1 MNDSSIITQ
10 LDPKNQ
16 SPLPRT
22 REWYQ
27 QIGRR
32 GGQAR
37 AAMPN
42 FRQHQSNAGKRSAQ
56 VNDMAAL
63 GSLGAKAFIRKYGYI
78 KFFHLWR
85 NWKLTNPSRHER
97 QVAAILD
104 ELGYTYQREAML
116 LGDDIPLAVDFY
128 LPDANDAVIEVLG
141 RVHYDPRFNHPNYP
155 QTRRDN
161 DLARL
166 RRLERA
172 GFRVL
177 EIDYRLLQNLAAA
190 KIKIIGFLIN

>member
-10 LDPKNQ
+10 LDPTNQ

-42 FRQHQSNAGKRSAQ
+42 FRQHQSHAGKRSAQ

-78 KFFHLWR
+78 KFFHFWR
-85 NWKLTNPSRHER
+85 NWKLQNPSRHEQ
-97 QVAAILD
+97 QVALILD
-104 ELGYTYQREAML
+104 HQREAMV
-116 LGDDIPLAVDFY
+116 LGANIPVAVDFY
-128 LPDANDAVIEVLG
+128 LPDVNDSIIEVNG
-141 RVHYDPRFNHPNYP
+141 RVHYDPFFDHPNYP

-177 EIDYRLLQNLAAA
+177 EIDYRMLQNLAAA
-190 KIKIIGFLIN
+190 KTKIIGFLIN